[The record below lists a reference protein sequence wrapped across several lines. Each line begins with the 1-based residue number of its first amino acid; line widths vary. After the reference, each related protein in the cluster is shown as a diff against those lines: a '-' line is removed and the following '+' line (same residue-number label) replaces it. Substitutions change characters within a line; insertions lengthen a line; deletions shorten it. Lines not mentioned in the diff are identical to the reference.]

1 MTDFPSD
8 FIFGVS
14 TSAPQNEGAVREGGR
29 GESVWDRFAHQP
41 GTIVDGATPDHAA
54 DHYHRYGEDLDLMA
68 ELGLDAYRFSVSWSR
83 VLPQGRGALNRPGLD
98 FYDRLI
104 DASLERGLAPWL
116 CYHHYDLPQ
125 KLHIKGGWANRDV
138 ALWYTDYVG
147 EVASR
152 LTDRVNHHILMNEPS
167 VMALWTSQM
176 NTRFEDWSRSDVHH
190 AAIHHQN
197 LATGLGA
204 KVLRSLAPDLVLGTA
219 LEAPY
224 IQPDRDE
231 EEDFLASKK
240 ASDWII
246 GASLDPI
253 LKGTYPEAVYARL
266 LPFIKEGDLADCYA
280 PLDFL
285 GLNHYGPRR
294 FRPAENKRGYIEAP
308 PPSGAPLTEMGIEI
322 KPEAIGKMLTQMG
335 ADYPDL
341 DFYITENGGAFPD
354 HPHASGTIR
363 DHDRIDYLAGNLAAC
378 LEALNKG
385 APLKG
390 YFAWTLT
397 DNFEWTQGFSK
408 RFGLVHTD
416 FATQERTPKASY
428 NWYRDVVQSRRLR

>member
-41 GTIVDGATPDHAA
+41 GTIADGGTPDVAS
-54 DHYHRYGEDLDLMA
+54 DLYHRFGEDLGLMA
-68 ELGLDAYRFSVSWSR
+68 ELGLDAWRFSLSWSR
-83 VLPQGRGALNRPGLD
+83 IFPNGRGALNRTGLD
-98 FYDRLI
+98 FYERLV
-104 DASLERGLAPWL
+104 DASLERGITPWV

-147 EVASR
+147 EVAAR
-152 LTDRVNHHILMNEPS
+152 LCDRVKHHVLMNEPS
-167 VMALWTSQM
+167 VMAAWTPHM
-176 NTRFEDWSRSDVHH
+176 NTRHEDLSRSDVHH
-190 AAIHHQN
+190 GAIHHQN

-204 KVLRSLAPDLVLGTA
+204 KVIRSLAPDLVLGTVI
-219 LEAPY
+219 EAPC
-224 IQPDRDE
+224 IQGDREE
-231 EEDFLASKK
+231 EEDFEASKK
-240 ASDWII
+240 AHDWIVR
-246 GASLDPI
+246 ASIDPAME
-253 LKGTYPEAVYARL
+253 GTYPEAVYARL
-266 LPFIKEGDLADCYA
+266 LPFIKDGDMADCHA

-294 FRPAENKRGYIEAP
+294 FRPSDNRRGYREVP
-308 PPSGAPLTEMGIEI
+308 PPEGTPMTQMGIEI
-322 KPEAIGKMLTQMG
+322 RPGAIGKMVTQMS
-335 ADYPDL
+335 ADYPDIDL
-341 DFYITENGGAFPD
+341 YITENGGAFPD
-354 HPHASGTIR
+354 LPHASGTIR
-363 DHDRIDYLAGNLAAC
+363 DHDRIDYMAGNLAAC
-378 LEALNKG
+378 LDAASKG
-385 APLKG
+385 ARLKG

-416 FATQERTPKASY
+416 FSTQARTPKASY